1 MSPLFVALCALSI
14 GPGTPPPG
22 MPGMPP
28 ALLPVGGVRPP
39 AKPAPAV
46 AEKPGD
52 KPSDGVPARAD
63 PAFLTMEQQLDRV
76 TRELAESNKAAPEI
90 PRPAVA
96 PALRNCA
103 RGGEGG
109 SRRSCSTR

>member
-1 MSPLFVALCALSI
+1 MAS
-14 GPGTPPPG
+14 
-22 MPGMPP
+22 
-28 ALLPVGGVRPP
+28 R
-39 AKPAPAV
+39 
-46 AEKPGD
+46 
-52 KPSDGVPARAD
+52 ARAD

-96 PALRNCA
+96 PALRNRA